1 MNQLQPREQEA
12 RAIIGSKMNQLNAL
26 LGGNKAKASAFA
38 SAIANLA
45 NDTNLIR
52 CSIDSIVNCAMQIV
66 QIGLNP
72 NKLLGQAYVVAY
84 GNGAQLQIGYKG
96 LIALGY
102 KNGWKFRAVLIYAC
116 DEFSIEF
123 GGICDKIKL
132 IPNYDAQNSSDNAWL
147 EANLKGAVVFA
158 MDKDG
163 VEFSEF
169 VSVSKL
175 KKLRASAKTSGVWGT
190 WGEEMYRAKALKY
203 VLSRLPIT
211 ETILEALSQENSEP
225 IATIPQPKADI
236 FTKQIPTP
244 QAQALT
250 DIKDEPII
258 DAQPLSQDLIDNL
271 CERGVYEFTAKA
283 HVKTLSEQ
291 SINEI
296 LSSPQ
301 SLDALAQELKE

>member
-175 KKLRASAKTSGVWGT
+175 KKLRASTKTSGVWGT

>member
-38 SAIANLA
+38 SAIANMA
-45 NDTNLIR
+45 NDTNLSR

-102 KNGWKFRAVLIYAC
+102 KNDWKFRAVLIYAC

-132 IPNYDAQNSSDNAWL
+132 IPNYDAQNASDNAWL

-175 KKLRASAKTSGVWGT
+175 KKLRASAKTSGVWNT

-211 ETILEALSQENSEP
+211 EALLEALSQEEP
-225 IATIPQPKADI
+225 IATPQPKADI

-301 SLDALAQELKE
+301 SLDDLAQELKE

>member
-1 MNQLQPREQEA
+1 MA

-38 SAIANLA
+38 SAIANIA
-45 NDTNLIR
+45 NDTNLSR

-102 KNGWKFRAVLIYAC
+102 KNGWKFRAVLIYSC

-132 IPNYDAQNSSDNAWL
+132 IPNYDAQNASDNAWL

-175 KKLRASAKTSGVWGT
+175 KKLRASAKTSGVWNT

-211 ETILEALSQENSEP
+211 EALLEAIAQEDSEP
-225 IATIPQPKADI
+225 ISAPQPKADI
-236 FTKQIPTP
+236 FTKQIPEQIVP
-244 QAQALT
+244 
-250 DIKDEPII
+250 DIN
-258 DAQPLSQDLIDNL
+258 DAQIVNAQSLEQDLIAQL
-271 CERGVYEFTAKA
+271 EERGVYKFTAKA
-283 HVKTLSEQ
+283 HAQSLSEEG
-291 SINEI
+291 INEI

>member
-1 MNQLQPREQEA
+1 MA

-38 SAIANLA
+38 SAIANMA
-45 NDTNLIR
+45 NDTNLSR

-123 GGICDKIKL
+123 GGICNKIKL
-132 IPNYDAQNSSDNAWL
+132 IPNYDAQNASDNAWL

-175 KKLRASAKTSGVWGT
+175 KKLRASAKTSGVWNT

-211 ETILEALSQENSEP
+211 EALLEAIAQEDSEP
-225 IATIPQPKADI
+225 ITTTQPKADI
-236 FTKQIPTP
+236 FTKQIPEQIAP
-244 QAQALT
+244 
-250 DIKDEPII
+250 DIN
-258 DAQPLSQDLIDNL
+258 DAQIVNAQSLEQDLTAQL
-271 CERGVYEFTAKA
+271 EEHGVYKFTAKA
-283 HVKTLSEQ
+283 HAKSLSEEG
-291 SINEI
+291 INEI

-301 SLDALAQELKE
+301 NLDALAQELKE

>member
-132 IPNYDAQNSSDNAWL
+132 IPNYDAQNASDNAWL

-175 KKLRASAKTSGVWGT
+175 KKLRASAKTSGVWNT

-211 ETILEALSQENSEP
+211 EALLEALSQEEP
-225 IATIPQPKADI
+225 IATPQPKADI

>member
-1 MNQLQPREQEA
+1 MNQISQRETMA
-12 RAIIGSKMNQLNAL
+12 RALIGSKMNQLNAL

-132 IPNYDAQNSSDNAWL
+132 IPNYDAQNASDNAWL

-175 KKLRASAKTSGVWGT
+175 KKLRASAKTSGVWNT

-211 ETILEALSQENSEP
+211 EALLEAIAQEDSEP
-225 IATIPQPKADI
+225 ISAPQPKADI
-236 FTKQIPTP
+236 FTKQIPEQIVP
-244 QAQALT
+244 
-250 DIKDEPII
+250 DIN
-258 DAQPLSQDLIDNL
+258 DAQIVNAQSLEQDLIAQL
-271 CERGVYEFTAKA
+271 EERGVYKFTAKA
-283 HVKTLSEQ
+283 HAQSLSEEG
-291 SINEI
+291 INEI

>member
-1 MNQLQPREQEA
+1 MNQISQRETMA

-38 SAIANLA
+38 SAIANMA
-45 NDTNLIR
+45 NDTNLSR

-84 GNGAQLQIGYKG
+84 GSGAQLQIGYKG

-102 KNGWKFRAVLIYAC
+102 KNGWKFRAVLIYSC

-132 IPNYDAQNSSDNAWL
+132 IPNYDAQNASDNAWL

-175 KKLRASAKTSGVWGT
+175 KKLRASAKTSGVWNT

-203 VLSRLPIT
+203 VLSRLPIA
-211 ETILEALSQENSEP
+211 ETLLEAIAQEDSEP
-225 IATIPQPKADI
+225 ITTQPKADI
-236 FTKQIPTP
+236 FTKQIPEQTAP
-244 QAQALT
+244 
-250 DIKDEPII
+250 DIN
-258 DAQPLSQDLIDNL
+258 DAQIINTQSLEQDLITNL
-271 CERGVYEFTAKA
+271 EERGVYKFTAKA
-283 HVKTLSEQ
+283 HAKSLSEEG
-291 SINEI
+291 INEI

-301 SLDALAQELKE
+301 NLDALAQELKE

>member
-1 MNQLQPREQEA
+1 MNQISQRETMA

-38 SAIANLA
+38 SAIANMA
-45 NDTNLIR
+45 NDTNLSR

-132 IPNYDAQNSSDNAWL
+132 IPNYDAQNASDNAWL

-175 KKLRASAKTSGVWGT
+175 KKLRASAKTSGVWNT

-203 VLSRLPIT
+203 VLSRLPIA
-211 ETILEALSQENSEP
+211 ETLLEAIAQEDSEP
-225 IATIPQPKADI
+225 ITTTQPKADI
-236 FTKQIPTP
+236 FTKQIPEQIAP
-244 QAQALT
+244 
-250 DIKDEPII
+250 DIN
-258 DAQPLSQDLIDNL
+258 DAQIVNAQSLEQDLTAQL
-271 CERGVYEFTAKA
+271 EERGVYKFTAKA
-283 HVKTLSEQ
+283 HAQSLSEEG
-291 SINEI
+291 INEI

>member
-1 MNQLQPREQEA
+1 MNQISQRETMA
-12 RAIIGSKMNQLNAL
+12 RALIGSKMNQLNAL

-45 NDTNLIR
+45 NDTNLSR

-102 KNGWKFRAVLIYAC
+102 KNGWKFRAVLIYSC

-132 IPNYDAQNSSDNAWL
+132 IPNYDAQNASDNAWL

-175 KKLRASAKTSGVWGT
+175 KKLRASAKTSSVWNT
-190 WGEEMYRAKALKY
+190 WTEEMYRAKALKY

-211 ETILEALSQENSEP
+211 EALLEAIAQEDSEP
-225 IATIPQPKADI
+225 ISAPQPKADI
-236 FTKQIPTP
+236 FTKQIPEQTAP
-244 QAQALT
+244 
-250 DIKDEPII
+250 DIN
-258 DAQPLSQDLIDNL
+258 DAQIVNAQSLEQDLIDQL
-271 CERGVYEFTAKA
+271 EERGVYKFTAKA
-283 HVKTLSEQ
+283 HAQSLSEEG
-291 SINEI
+291 INEI

>member
-175 KKLRASAKTSGVWGT
+175 KKLRASAKTSGVWNT

-236 FTKQIPTP
+236 FTKEIPNQTTP
-244 QAQALT
+244 QVST
-250 DIKDEPII
+250 DVIDVT

>member
-1 MNQLQPREQEA
+1 MNQISQRETMA

-38 SAIANLA
+38 SAIANMA
-45 NDTNLIR
+45 NDTNLSR

-132 IPNYDAQNSSDNAWL
+132 IPNYDAQNASDNAWL

-175 KKLRASAKTSGVWGT
+175 KKLRASAKTSGVWNT

-211 ETILEALSQENSEP
+211 EALLEAIAQEDSEP
-225 IATIPQPKADI
+225 ISAPQPKADI
-236 FTKQIPTP
+236 FTKQIPEQIVP
-244 QAQALT
+244 
-250 DIKDEPII
+250 DIN
-258 DAQPLSQDLIDNL
+258 DAQIVNAQSLEQDLIAQL
-271 CERGVYEFTAKA
+271 EERGVYKFTAKA
-283 HVKTLSEQ
+283 HAQSLSEEG
-291 SINEI
+291 INEI

>member
-1 MNQLQPREQEA
+1 MNQISQRETMA

-38 SAIANLA
+38 SAIANIA
-45 NDTNLIR
+45 NDTNLSR

-102 KNGWKFRAVLIYAC
+102 KNGWKFRAVLIYSC

-132 IPNYDAQNSSDNAWL
+132 IPNYDAQNASDNAWL

-175 KKLRASAKTSGVWGT
+175 KKLRASAKTSGVWNT

-211 ETILEALSQENSEP
+211 EALLEAIAQEDSEP
-225 IATIPQPKADI
+225 ISAPQPKADI
-236 FTKQIPTP
+236 FTKQIPEQIVP
-244 QAQALT
+244 
-250 DIKDEPII
+250 DIN
-258 DAQPLSQDLIDNL
+258 DAQIVNAQSLEQDLIAQL
-271 CERGVYEFTAKA
+271 EERGVYKFTAKA
-283 HVKTLSEQ
+283 HAQSLSEEG
-291 SINEI
+291 INEI

>member
-211 ETILEALSQENSEP
+211 ETILEALSQEEP
-225 IATIPQPKADI
+225 IATPQPKADI